1 MKSNIQPAEGK
12 LGILI
17 PGLGAVATTM
27 IAGVEAV
34 KKGISQP
41 IGSLTQ
47 MGNIRLGK
55 RTENRNPKIKDFV
68 PIAALEDIV
77 FGGWDVY
84 TDNVYESAMNAQVL
98 EEGLLNKVKAELERI
113 VPMTAAFDKNYAKN
127 LTSTTVKTGTRYEL
141 AQPVMQDIKDFQAK
155 NNCSRVV
162 VIWCGSTD
170 IYYEPTAIHETLA
183 AFEQALLDDD
193 KLISP

>member
-17 PGLGAVATTM
+17 PGLGAVATTL

-34 KKGISQP
+34 KKGLAQP

-55 RTENRNPKIKDFV
+55 RTENRNPKVKDFV
-68 PIAALEDIV
+68 PLADLHDIV

-84 TDNVYESAMNAQVL
+84 SDNVYESAMNAKVL
-98 EEGLLNKVKAELERI
+98 EAGLLNSVKTELESV
-113 VPMTAAFDKNYAKN
+113 VPMKAAFDQNYAKN
-127 LTSTTVKTGTRYEL
+127 LTATHIKTGTRYEL
-141 AQPVMQDIKDFQAK
+141 AQQVMKDIQDFSDK
-155 NNCSRVV
+155 NGCDRVV
-162 VIWCGSTD
+162 VLWCGST
-170 IYYEPTAIHETLA
+170 
-183 AFEQALLDDD
+183 
-193 KLISP
+193 

>member
-1 MKSNIQPAEGK
+1 MKTNIKPADGK

-34 KKGISQP
+34 KKGIAQP

-55 RTENRNPKIKDFV
+55 RTENRFPKVKDFV
-68 PIAALEDIV
+68 PLADLNDIV

-84 TDNVYESAMNAQVL
+84 SDNVYEAAMKAKVL
-98 EEGLLNKVKAELERI
+98 EPSLLNQVKAELESV
-113 VPMTAAFDKNYAKN
+113 VPMKAAFDKNYAKN
-127 LTSTTVKTGTRYEL
+127 LIGTNIKGGTRYEM
-141 AQPVMQDIKDFQAK
+141 AQAVMDDITSFKEK
-155 NNCSRVV
+155 NNCDRIVL
-162 VIWCGSTD
+162 IW
-170 IYYEPTAIHETLA
+170 
-183 AFEQALLDDD
+183 
-193 KLISP
+193 